1 MGRSLPLG
9 IMVIILTMVVVLEV
23 ASTSVVEHLVVVELF
38 RPMVV
43 MPLVGIQ
50 VAAVVE
56 ESPSC
61 TLQNHTRVL

>member
-9 IMVIILTMVVVLEV
+9 IMVTILTMVVVLEV

-50 VAAVVE
+50 VVAAVE

-61 TLQNHTRVL
+61 M